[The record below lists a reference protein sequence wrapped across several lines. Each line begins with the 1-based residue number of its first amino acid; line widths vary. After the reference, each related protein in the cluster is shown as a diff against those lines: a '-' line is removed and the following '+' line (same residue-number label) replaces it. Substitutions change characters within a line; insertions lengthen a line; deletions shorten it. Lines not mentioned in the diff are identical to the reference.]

1 MKKYHL
7 FATLSF
13 VFVSVLIEIM
23 MSTHTGFTTF
33 AGFNWFINPNM
44 LSVSHILTWI
54 IHGLAL
60 SFAAFLYMNR
70 QSALADGLR
79 FGIITGLVF
88 VLLVLFNLMWQID
101 HSHYPFLAEALLPLV
116 SLQLLGFAVSGW
128 LFGLMYDMFSPKLST
143 IHSLWSLA

>member
-1 MKKYHL
+1 MKKYLL

-13 VFVSVLIEIM
+13 ALVAVFIEIM
-23 MSTHTGFTTF
+23 MSSQAGFATF
-33 AGFNWFINPNM
+33 AGFNWFLNPNM
-44 LSVSHILTWI
+44 LSLSHVLTWLL
-54 IHGLAL
+54 HGLAL

-70 QSALADGLR
+70 QSALHDGLR

-128 LFGLMYDMFSPKLST
+128 LFGLMYDMFSPKLPT